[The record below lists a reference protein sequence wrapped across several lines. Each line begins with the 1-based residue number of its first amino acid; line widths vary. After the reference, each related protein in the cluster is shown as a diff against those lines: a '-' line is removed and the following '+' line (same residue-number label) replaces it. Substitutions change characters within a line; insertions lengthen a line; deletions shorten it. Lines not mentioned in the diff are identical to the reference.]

1 MAPPI
6 GWSVKAFAVATVCAA
21 ITGFKAESLDVPG
34 GAVVY
39 ASAIIA
45 FVAAMGIC
53 AVLKLFRWGS
63 K

>member
-1 MAPPI
+1 MAPSI
-6 GWSVKAFAVATVCAA
+6 GWSVKAFVVATVCAA

-34 GAVVY
+34 SPVVY

-45 FVAAMGIC
+45 FVGAMGIC
-53 AVLKLFRWGS
+53 AAMKLIRWGT